1 MNFTKCGSFH
11 LLGYEHRFT
20 RTITATIH
28 ASYRPSIHAPKPTGI
43 RLDDLETLPVGPSY
57 RAPLPRSSLVTKLI
71 YSGSRV
77 NFGSED
83 PYGLSAYNTSGAIR
97 VKAP

>member
-1 MNFTKCGSFH
+1 MNFTKRGSFH
-11 LLGYEHRFT
+11 LLSYEHRFT

-28 ASYRPSIHAPKPTGI
+28 ASYRPSIHVPKPTGV
-43 RLDDLETLPVGPSY
+43 RLRPPTLPVEPSY
-57 RAPLPRSSLVTKLI
+57 KAPLPRSSLVTKLI

>member
-1 MNFTKCGSFH
+1 MPPTAP
-11 LLGYEHRFT
+11 LFT
-20 RTITATIH
+20 RRSPR
-28 ASYRPSIHAPKPTGI
+28 ASVFN
-43 RLDDLETLPVGPSY
+43 DLETLPVDPSY
-57 RAPLPRSSLVTKLI
+57 KAPLPRNSLVTKVI

-83 PYGLSAYNTSGAIR
+83 PYGLSAYSTSGAIR

>member
-1 MNFTKCGSFH
+1 MNFTKRGSFH
-11 LLGYEHRFT
+11 LLSYEHRFT

-28 ASYRPSIHAPKPTGI
+28 ASYRPSIHVPMPTGFVF
-43 RLDDLETLPVGPSY
+43 DLQTLPVEASY
-57 RAPLPRSSLVTKLI
+57 KAPLPRSSLVTKVI
-71 YSGSRV
+71 YSGFRV

-83 PYGLSAYNTSGAIR
+83 PYGLSAYSTSGAIR